1 MIEIF
6 STLYF
11 VLVILANSYEVKNKA
26 NAGPEP
32 IYTINHSSWDKFTVA
47 IPIPA
52 KNPLIPSFE

>member
-1 MIEIF
+1 MRNFMIEIF

-32 IYTINHSSWDKFTVA
+32 IYTINHSS
-47 IPIPA
+47 
-52 KNPLIPSFE
+52 